1 MPDAKLTRAQA
12 GRLGGLQAAHNLGP
26 EGVRRRGAKGGLTTV
41 ERFGR
46 AHRAR
51 LAHRRH
57 GRLTETANAAGIS
70 GGVRGLANPATGQEM
85 TR

>member
-26 EGVRRRGAKGGLTTV
+26 DGVRRRGAKGGLTTV

-46 AHRAR
+46 AHMAR
-51 LAHRRH
+51 LAHRRV
-57 GRLTETANAAGIS
+57 GRLT
-70 GGVRGLANPATGQEM
+70 
-85 TR
+85 

>member
-26 EGVRRRGAKGGLTTV
+26 DGVRSAKGGLTTV

-46 AHRAR
+46 AHMAR

-70 GGVRGLANPATGQEM
+70 GGVRGLSQIPRQD
-85 TR
+85 RR

>member
-26 EGVRRRGAKGGLTTV
+26 DGVRRRGAKGGLTTV
-41 ERFGR
+41 ERFG
-46 AHRAR
+46 RAR

>member
-12 GRLGGLQAAHNLGP
+12 GRLGGLQAAHNLD
-26 EGVRRRGAKGGLTTV
+26 GVRRRGAKGGLTTV